1 MELARSFQCFG
12 VVFFVVVTFAT
23 FLNGVDLTIVF
34 PSTFAP
40 IIVTAITPLITLVTV
55 VAGVVALVAA
65 IKIVVPTTVAA
76 VVVAV
81 WRVVG
86 AWNPC
91 CFFDDYLFS
100 LVGICIFLGSGQERC
115 DLFRSFAEELVS

>member
-1 MELARSFQCFG
+1 MELAGSFQCFG
-12 VVFFVVVTFAT
+12 VVFFIVATSAT
-23 FLNGVDLTIVF
+23 FFNGVDFVVIF
-34 PSTFAP
+34 PSTLAP
-40 IIVTAITPLITLVTV
+40 IIVTAIMPLITLVVV
-55 VAGVVALVAA
+55 VARIVALVAA

-76 VVVAV
+76 VVIAV

-100 LVGICIFLGSGQERC
+100 IVGIRIFLGSGQECC
-115 DLFRSFAEELVS
+115 D